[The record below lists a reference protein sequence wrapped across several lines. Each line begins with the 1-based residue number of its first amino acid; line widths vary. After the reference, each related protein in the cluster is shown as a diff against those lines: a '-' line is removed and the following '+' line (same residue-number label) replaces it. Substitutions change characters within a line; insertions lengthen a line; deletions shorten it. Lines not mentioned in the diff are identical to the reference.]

1 MDCIPPERMVQLATQ
16 IAIELAKGKDIEEIN
31 LARNIASLISS
42 ALQVILC
49 QRVLNEKHNKKD
61 LFKKPPKF

>member
-42 ALQVILC
+42 ALQVILS
-49 QRVLNEKHNKKD
+49 QRCINERKNKSKKD
-61 LFKKPPKF
+61 PFIFK